1 MNFNS
6 QCGIF
11 VGRSITLYL
20 ATYLTAAVSIIFTN
34 HLFTSTLDEKL
45 VGSFYRFTNGEY
57 KEKGLGDVKI
67 LKHKTTGNVR
77 VILRREKVLKLACNH
92 MIKPDMNLTTMD
104 SSAGKAWIWYAL
116 DFAEGGE
123 GTEEMFAIR

>member
-1 MNFNS
+1 
-6 QCGIF
+6 
-11 VGRSITLYL
+11 
-20 ATYLTAAVSIIFTN
+20 
-34 HLFTSTLDEKL
+34 
-45 VGSFYRFTNGEY
+45 
-57 KEKGLGDVKI
+57 
-67 LKHKTTGNVR
+67 
-77 VILRREKVLKLACNH
+77 